1 MRELIAALSV
11 IAAVAAAPAARADE
25 GSGLALGVRA
35 AFGMPL
41 GNAGD
46 GQDLDHLTK
55 GAIPIQIDVGWR
67 FDSRWLAGAYF
78 SAGPTLVASNAKGA
92 LTAAGATRVEGHA
105 VQRVGV
111 QALYTVLRAP
121 RFDQWVGLGLGYEW
135 TRYAEARVTS
145 DSGTADAELGLRG
158 FEAILQIGGDYR
170 VSPKFS
176 VGPFATVNFGQYR
189 SHVSD
194 VEVKS
199 GTVPDPGSTSR
210 AVEDR
215 GIHEWMQ
222 LGVKGTFNL

>member
-1 MRELIAALSV
+1 MRKLITALSV

-25 GSGLALGVRA
+25 ESGLTLGVRA

-41 GNAGD
+41 GSAGD
-46 GQDLDHLTK
+46 GEDLDHLTK
-55 GAIPIQIDVGWR
+55 GAIPIQLDVGWR

-78 SAGPTLVASNAKGA
+78 SWGPTLVASNAKGA
-92 LTAAGATRVEGHA
+92 LAASGATGIEGHA
-105 VQRVGV
+105 VQRLGV
-111 QALYTVLRAP
+111 QALYTVLRGR

-135 TRYAEARVTS
+135 TRYAEARLNTG
-145 DSGTADAELGLRG
+145 SGTADAELGLRG

-170 VSPKFS
+170 VTPKLS

-194 VEVKS
+194 VDVRS
-199 GTVPDPGSTSR
+199 GTVPDAGSTSR
-210 AVEDR
+210 SVQDH

-222 LGVKGTFNL
+222 LGIKGTFNL